1 MKQSNNTELINYLAQ
16 TNQFYVA
23 DLITIQPAHLTGV
36 YYRFTNA
43 DFDITVNGVTYSSNL
58 FGYKRSGTKIKI
70 GLEVDEMTLDLWPL
84 DPNYKIDENTIG
96 LVTTNGYWDNA
107 KVSVYRQ
114 FMPSFGDIRSNFNVW
129 MFSGIICSADP
140 QRSQVTFTVKS
151 EIDKLNIPTPRNV
164 FQPGCVNTFGDSACG
179 VVLANYTLSATI
191 TSLDSINPNTIL
203 YASYTSPQGV
213 LIPFDDPLSTGYFNN
228 GYVSFSTGPN
238 TGYKRP
244 IRLQENTSTVIGS
257 NTVRKITLSAPL
269 PYIPTVGATI
279 SLTPGCSKTINADGC
294 SRYYPTTYK
303 TRFRGFPFVPPVEES
318 L

>member
-1 MKQSNNTELINYLAQ
+1 MKQPTNTELISYLAQ

-23 DLITIQPAHLTGV
+23 DLVTIQPAHLSGV

-43 DFDITVNGVTYSSNL
+43 DFDITVNGQTYSSKL

-84 DPNYKIDENTIG
+84 DSTYTIDGYTLG
-96 LVTTNGYWDNA
+96 LVTANGYWDNA

-114 FMPSFGDIRSNFNVW
+114 FMPTFGEIKSNFNVW
-129 MFSGIICSADP
+129 MFSGIICLADP

-151 EIDKLNIPTPRNV
+151 EIDRLNVPTPRNV
-164 FQPGCVNTFGDSACG
+164 FQPGCVNSFGDSACG
-179 VVLANYTLSATI
+179 VVLADYTLSATI
-191 TSLDSINPNTIL
+191 TSVDNTNPNTIL
-203 YASYTSPQGV
+203 YASYPTSTDV
-213 LIPFDDPLSTGYFNN
+213 AIALTDPLSNGYFNN

-244 IRLQENTSTVIGS
+244 IRIQENTANLVGA
-257 NTVRKITLSAPL
+257 NTIRKITLSAPL

-279 SLTPGCSKTINADGC
+279 QLTPGCSKTVNADGC
-294 SRYYPTTYK
+294 SRYYPSTFK